1 MSIIVHVPTIL
12 RSLTQERKRV
22 EASGCNV
29 LEIIDHIDRMHP
41 GLKGRLVSEGQPHR
55 FVNLYV
61 NDEDIRFLDGLATA
75 VQNGDT
81 LTILPAVAGGSGELP
96 R

>member
-1 MSIIVHVPTIL
+1 MSVIVHIPTIL
-12 RSLTQERKRV
+12 RSLTQDQRRV
-22 EASGCNV
+22 EAIGRNV
-29 LEIIDHIDRMHP
+29 LDIIDHLDGKHP
-41 GLKGRLVSEGQPHR
+41 GLKTRLVAEGQPLR

-61 NDEDIRFLDGLATA
+61 NDADIRFLDGLATL
-75 VQNGDT
+75 VQPGDT

>member
-1 MSIIVHVPTIL
+1 MSVIVHIPTIL
-12 RSLTQERKRV
+12 RSLTQDHKRV
-22 EASGCNV
+22 EAIGRSV
-29 LEIIDHIDRMHP
+29 LEIIDHLDGKHP
-41 GLKGRLVSEGQPHR
+41 GLKTRLVAEGQPLR

-75 VQNGDT
+75 VEPGDT
-81 LTILPAVAGGSGELP
+81 LTILPAVAGGSEESA